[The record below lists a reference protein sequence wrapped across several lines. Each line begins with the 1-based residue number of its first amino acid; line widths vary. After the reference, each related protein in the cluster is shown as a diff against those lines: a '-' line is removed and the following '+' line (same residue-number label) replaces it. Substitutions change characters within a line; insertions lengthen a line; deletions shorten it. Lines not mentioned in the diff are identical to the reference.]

1 MRKFFAFLVLP
12 FFCLLLFGCKNEP
25 AAPEVDYT
33 LQIAYAV
40 DGKPVLPETMKYTTQ
55 AGYLYS
61 ISKLEYYISD
71 IRLQKTDGKI
81 VSVAGA
87 HYVNFLD
94 NTTSLI
100 RLPDDAS
107 GTYTSLTCN
116 IGIGPDMNKTGALPN
131 TLANAN
137 MAWPDQ
143 MGGGYHFLKLE
154 GKYEAGNGSGIK
166 GYAMHLGKNDNLVKV
181 TLTKDFRLDKNRPQ
195 LTLVMNLNEWFRNPH
210 TVDFEVDGTA
220 SMYQQQYMQ
229 KLVLNGAT
237 VFKLADENEK

>member
-1 MRKFFAFLVLP
+1 MRKLLTFLVLP
-12 FFCLLLFGCKNEP
+12 FFSLLLLACENEP

-33 LQIAYAV
+33 LQLAYEV
-40 DGKPVLPETMKYTTQ
+40 DGEPVLPETMQYTTQ
-55 AGYLYS
+55 SGYRYS

-71 IRLQKTDGKI
+71 IRLIAADGKI
-81 VSVAGA
+81 KPVVGV

-94 NTTSLI
+94 NSTSLI

-116 IGIGPDMNKTGALPN
+116 IGIGPDMNKTAALPN

-154 GKYEAGNGSGIK
+154 GTYEAGNGAGVK
-166 GYAMHLGKNDNLVKV
+166 GYAMHLGKNENLVKV
-181 TLTKDFRLDKNRPQ
+181 TLAKDFRLDKNRPQ
-195 LTLVMNLNEWFRNPH
+195 FKLVMNVNEWFSNPRAI
-210 TVDFEVDGTA
+210 DFEVDGTF
-220 SMYQQQYMQ
+220 SMYDQQYMQ

-237 VFKLADENEK
+237 VFKFADEND